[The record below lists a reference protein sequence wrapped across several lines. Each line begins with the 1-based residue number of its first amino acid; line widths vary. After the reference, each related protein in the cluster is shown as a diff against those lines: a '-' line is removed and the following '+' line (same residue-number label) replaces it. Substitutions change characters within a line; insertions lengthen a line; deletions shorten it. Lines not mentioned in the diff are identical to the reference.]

1 MEKLTTTMM
10 RQPLNKQDG
19 LLTVGLNLGDSSIF
33 SYVLD
38 ETDDVLLEQKVNT
51 TPKAIEEIF
60 EAKTMY

>member
-51 TPKAIEEIF
+51 TPKAIKEIF